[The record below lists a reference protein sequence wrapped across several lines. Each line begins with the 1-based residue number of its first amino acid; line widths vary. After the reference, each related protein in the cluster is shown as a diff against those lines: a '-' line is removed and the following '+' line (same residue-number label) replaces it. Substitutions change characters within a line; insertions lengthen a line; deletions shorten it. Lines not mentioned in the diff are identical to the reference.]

1 MSIGAPPS
9 TALAVECI
17 RVGDHPR
24 LVVVMLHGYAM
35 RGSDLSPFAHSLGLS
50 AVFYVPDA
58 PLAAVPDGRAWW
70 PMDQER
76 RRVALM
82 AGPRDLA
89 DEVPAG
95 APAARALLAELVARA
110 RREHPRLPVAVIA
123 FSQGGMLA
131 CDAVVHDVV
140 RLDALALLSSSRIDL
155 ANWRRGADRLRGL
168 PVLVS
173 HGEADDD
180 LAFAAGERL
189 RDFCIAAGALVT
201 WVPFAEGH
209 SIPLVVWRAI
219 RRFLNGAAGRWNASD
234 PTSGDRSER

>member
-1 MSIGAPPS
+1 MSSAPAGTTP
-9 TALAVECI
+9 LATERI
-17 RVGDHPR
+17 SVGDEPR
-24 LVVVMLHGYAM
+24 LVVIMLHGYAM
-35 RGSDLSPFAHSLGLS
+35 RAADLSPFAHSLGLS

-58 PLAAVPDGRAWW
+58 PLAAVPEGRAWW

-76 RRVALM
+76 RRVALL

-110 RREHPRLPVAVIA
+110 RLEHPGLPLAVIA

-131 CDAVVHDVV
+131 CDAVLHDDI
-140 RLDALALLSSSRIDL
+140 RPDCLALLSSSRIDIG
-155 ANWRRGADRLRGL
+155 NWTQRAERLKGL

-180 LAFAAGERL
+180 LAFAAGEAL
-189 RDFCIAAGALVT
+189 RDFCVAAGASVT
-201 WVPFAEGH
+201 WVPFPEGH
-209 SIPLVVWRAI
+209 AIPLVVWRAI
-219 RRFLNGAAGRWNASD
+219 RRFLSEQGSRGA
-234 PTSGDRSER
+234 PGDA